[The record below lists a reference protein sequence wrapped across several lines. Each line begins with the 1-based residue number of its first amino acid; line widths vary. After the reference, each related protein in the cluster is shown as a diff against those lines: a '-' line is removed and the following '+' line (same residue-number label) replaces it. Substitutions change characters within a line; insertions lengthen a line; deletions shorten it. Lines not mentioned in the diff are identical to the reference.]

1 MKVPADG
8 KWHKI
13 RKLFF
18 HPYNDPASM
27 LAVCMTLKPI
37 WIHSNRNVI
46 RDRRMPTHTRKSDS
60 SRRDDFKKSKI
71 SLFKLIA

>member
-1 MKVPADG
+1 MRVPPEE
-8 KWHKI
+8 KWHKF

-37 WIHSNRNVI
+37 WKNSNRNAFGVNDEENKMPRIVI
-46 RDRRMPTHTRKSDS
+46 RDRRIPTHKWS
-60 SRRDDFKKSKI
+60 
-71 SLFKLIA
+71 